1 MLQEGEA
8 PMKKLLLLILIVGAL
23 AGAFFAFR
31 WFRGETAYED
41 VVDELEEEEGAPAPA
56 TA

>member
-1 MLQEGEA
+1 
-8 PMKKLLLLILIVGAL
+8 MKKLLLLTLIVGAL

-41 VVDELEEEEGAPAPA
+41 AVDELDEVETTPAPA

>member
-1 MLQEGEA
+1 
-8 PMKKLLLLILIVGAL
+8 MKKMLLLALIVAGL

-41 VVDELEEEEGAPAPA
+41 AVEELEEEEGAPA
-56 TA
+56 TV

>member
-1 MLQEGEA
+1 
-8 PMKKLLLLILIVGAL
+8 MKKLLLITLIVGAL

-41 VVDELEEEEGAPAPA
+41 AVDELDEEAGAPAPA

>member
-1 MLQEGEA
+1 
-8 PMKKLLLLILIVGAL
+8 MKKLLLLTLVAGAL

-41 VVDELEEEEGAPAPA
+41 AVDELEEEEEGAPAPA
-56 TA
+56 TV

>member
-1 MLQEGEA
+1 
-8 PMKKLLLLILIVGAL
+8 MKKLLLLTVLVGGLA

-31 WFRGETAYED
+31 WFRGDTAYEEAVQD
-41 VVDELEEEEGAPAPA
+41 LEEEPLAPTPA

>member
-1 MLQEGEA
+1 
-8 PMKKLLLLILIVGAL
+8 MKKVLLITVIAGAL

-41 VVDELEEEEGAPAPA
+41 AVDELDEEAGAPAPA

>member
-1 MLQEGEA
+1 MPQEEES
-8 PMKKLLLLILIVGAL
+8 PMKKLLLLTLIAGGL

-41 VVDELEEEEGAPAPA
+41 AVDELEEEEGAPAPA